1 MKKRLLM
8 SILFIGVSLCS
19 CEKKESLSNQST
31 MIDNGVTFEASSSSE
46 KYSEIT
52 QPEETANF
60 INGLLFSTEY
70 DVVDYCQGC
79 FIVSKNDGL
88 LYGVLDMHGNELIPC
103 DYDEIEFL
111 NKDAVINGKEDELL
125 IDLCYENLH
134 TIIDNTGEIIIENR
148 REYIRCIEYEIGNAT
163 DKGAYFLG
171 TSSNALSLYTKAG
184 DQLIHLNFPGAS
196 SITFGP
202 MISENY
208 FMVWIMEEVP
218 NEKIATFIDT
228 SFLDISGSLSSLSP
242 LFSATYPHASV

>member
-1 MKKRLLM
+1 M

-88 LYGVLDMHGNELIPC
+88 LYGVLDIPT
-103 DYDEIEFL
+103 I
-111 NKDAVINGKEDELL
+111 LL
-125 IDLCYENLH
+125 
-134 TIIDNTGEIIIENR
+134 
-148 REYIRCIEYEIGNAT
+148 
-163 DKGAYFLG
+163 
-171 TSSNALSLYTKAG
+171 
-184 DQLIHLNFPGAS
+184 
-196 SITFGP
+196 
-202 MISENY
+202 
-208 FMVWIMEEVP
+208 
-218 NEKIATFIDT
+218 
-228 SFLDISGSLSSLSP
+228 
-242 LFSATYPHASV
+242 